1 VKYWIGVASADHV
14 AAAVAGGFVQLGH
27 GKAAPVRRLA
37 PGDVLALYSPR
48 TQIRAGTTVQS
59 FTAIGSVCDREP
71 YQFQQTASLAPL
83 RRDVVYFDAQAARIE
98 PLLDKLTFIRSR
110 EHWGMAF
117 RRGLVE
123 VSEADMEVIAEAM
136 GVTAFP

>member
-1 VKYWIGVASADHV
+1 MRCHDVFTDHLVGCLPSLHRAGRGYRACGRAVKYWVGVASADHV

-48 TQIRAGTTVQS
+48 TQLRAWTAVQS

-71 YQFQQTASLAPL
+71 YLSQQTASLAP
-83 RRDVVYFDAQAARIE
+83 
-98 PLLDKLTFIRSR
+98 IR
-110 EHWGMAF
+110 
-117 RRGLVE
+117 
-123 VSEADMEVIAEAM
+123 
-136 GVTAFP
+136 